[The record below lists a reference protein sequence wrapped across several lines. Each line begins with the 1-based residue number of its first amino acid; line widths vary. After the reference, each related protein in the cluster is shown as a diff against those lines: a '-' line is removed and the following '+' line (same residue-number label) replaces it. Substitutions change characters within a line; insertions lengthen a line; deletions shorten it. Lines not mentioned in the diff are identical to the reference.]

1 MQHIR
6 AYASSAVQVLI
17 GFLTFPAFF
26 MTGVSAFAAFCWAC
40 NWITRTAFGW
50 GGDYSVPELIYRLF
64 SIYVLMIG
72 FLLIVIRLAS
82 TPRRRKSR
90 IKPDEDCRM
99 IGGLIGLF
107 PVYMVVSALTG
118 HSGDFFPEGGNAWV
132 AFIFSMEQI
141 AKSIGM
147 DLLEFAGVN
156 LTPIAHEKG
165 MNIETYLTFIG
176 RVISGP
182 LIIAIIVFTA
192 SARLKSEHATSAQ
205 DAISRLEAIDYRT
218 GPAPPS
224 IIDAGALKR

>member
-1 MQHIR
+1 MRHIR
-6 AYASSAVQVLI
+6 AYASSTLQVLV
-17 GFLTFPAFF
+17 GFLTFPALF
-26 MTGVSAFAAFCWAC
+26 MAGVSAFAAFCWAC
-40 NWITRTAFGW
+40 NWFTRTTFGW

-90 IKPDEDCRM
+90 IKPDDDCRM
-99 IGGLIGLF
+99 IGGLIGLV

-118 HSGDFFPEGGNAWV
+118 HSGDFFPEGADAWV
-132 AFIFSMEQI
+132 AFLFSMEQI

-182 LIIAIIVFTA
+182 LVIAIIVFTA
-192 SARLKSEHATSAQ
+192 GARLKAEREATAQ
-205 DAISRLEAIDYRT
+205 DTVSKLEAIDYRT
-218 GPAPPS
+218 KSAPPS
-224 IIDAGALKR
+224 VIDTGVFKR